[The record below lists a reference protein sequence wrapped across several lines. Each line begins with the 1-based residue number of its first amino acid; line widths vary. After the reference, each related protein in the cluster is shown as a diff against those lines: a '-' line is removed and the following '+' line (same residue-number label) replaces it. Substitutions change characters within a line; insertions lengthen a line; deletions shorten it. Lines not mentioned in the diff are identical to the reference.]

1 MWCSRPLVEASSF
14 IIVSCSKPHVEAS
27 SFILSDVRSL
37 LLRLR
42 ASFCVM
48 FEASCRGF
56 ELHYFVMFEAS
67 CWGFELY
74 FVWCSK
80 PLVEASSFIL
90 CHVRSLMLRP
100 RASLLCHVWSLVFRL
115 LASLLC
121 DLQSLNIF
129 KQQKCIEVNSFEEIY
144 FEIFGKK
151 LLFSK
156 IGQYTNNF

>member
-1 MWCSRPLVEASSF
+1 M
-14 IIVSCSKPHVEAS
+14 SCSKPHVEAS

-67 CWGFELY
+67 CWGFELH

-90 CHVRSLMLRP
+90 CHVRSLMLRL
-100 RASLLCHVWSLVFRL
+100 RASLLCDVRSLLFRL

-121 DLQSLNIF
+121 DLQSIMMKIPTLHNCLEPQHF
-129 KQQKCIEVNSFEEIY
+129 KCIEVNSFEEIY